1 MAITIHQ
8 QPYEY
13 TALKQKLIVVATSS
27 NIGQP
32 GFRYVVEIR
41 VNDNPKTTFYVQP
54 NINGA
59 LVFDL
64 YPAVYSKMNLGVN
77 TSDAANSLF
86 GSYSVQSDDIARNIM
101 TVETKIYEG
110 YEVLGVFTRQA
121 TAYELD
127 GSSLINAAFQISDG
141 FAPDPNDYFALSS
154 GTSYIMSD
162 LVRSTY
168 ALDDLLNQYS
178 LGANT
183 IGIISFQDDY
193 GVLTI
198 PADDGTMLT
207 DNAIDN
213 VQVIQFNAAG
223 APIQTDTLACS
234 IGAGLINHLPLMPA
248 NINEA
253 FGLDGDWNHY
263 IINFKKSGGS
273 AAARSIAVFKADKTK
288 YDECRFDKVRLAW
301 TNSRGGWDYFNFTKR
316 SEQSYSVERKRYRKV
331 VGNYGRAENGEP
343 FTFATY
349 DRGLTE
355 RNPFVEKM
363 LRIRTDFLTEGQFE
377 YLKNLIYSESVY
389 IIGDDGEAT
398 AVVIDNN
405 NYTAIKTRSYAKTD
419 LELTLKFSNDYT
431 A

>member
-8 QPYEY
+8 QPYVF

-32 GFRYVVEIR
+32 GFRYVVN
-41 VNDNPKTTFYVQP
+41 VSNGTTTNTFYVQP

-64 YPAVYSKMNLGVN
+64 NPVVAQAMDLGVN
-77 TSDAANSLF
+77 SSDAVPSLF
-86 GSYSVQSDDIARNIM
+86 ASTTVQDDGSARNILGIS
-101 TVETKIYEG
+101 TTIQEG
-110 YEVLGVFTRQA
+110 YEVLGVFEVQA
-121 TAYELD
+121 TSYPLD
-127 GSSLINAAFQISDG
+127 GSALINAAFQISDG
-141 FAPDPNDYFALSS
+141 FNPNPATHFALTS

-168 ALDDLLNQYS
+168 AMDDVLTKYS

-183 IGIISFQDDY
+183 IGITGFNDDY
-193 GVLTI
+193 GVLTV
-198 PADDGTMLT
+198 PADNGTALT
-207 DNAIDN
+207 GNAINN
-213 VQVIQFNAAG
+213 VQIVQFNAAG
-223 APIQTDTLACS
+223 TPIQTDTLACV
-234 IGAGLINHLPLMPA
+234 ITAGKINHLPLLPG
-248 NINEA
+248 NIEDI
-253 FGLDGDWNHY
+253 FGLQSTWHHY
-263 IINFKKSGGS
+263 LINFRKSGGS
-273 AAARSIAVFKADKTK
+273 PAARSIAVFKAD
-288 YDECRFDKVRLAW
+288 DECRFEKIRLGW

-316 SEQSYSVERKRYRKV
+316 SEESYSVERKRYRKV
-331 VGNYGRAENGEP
+331 VGNYGTADETTAFGFN
-343 FTFATY
+343 TY

-355 RNPFVEKM
+355 RSPFVEKM

-389 IIGDDGEAT
+389 MIGADGSAT
-398 AVVIDNN
+398 PVVIESN
-405 NYTAIKTRSYAKTD
+405 NYVAIKTRSFAKTD

>member
-8 QPYEY
+8 EPYQY
-13 TALKQKLIVVATSS
+13 TALKQKLMVVATST

-32 GFRYVVEIR
+32 GFRYVVEVS
-41 VNDNPKTTFYVQP
+41 VNGGTINTFYVQP

-64 YPAVYSKMNLGVN
+64 YPAIYSKMDLGVN

-86 GSYSVQSDDIARNIM
+86 GSYTVQDSTTTRNIM
-101 TVETKIYEG
+101 NVETDIYEG
-110 YEVLGVFTRQA
+110 YEVLGVFEKQA
-121 TAYELD
+121 TAYPLD

-141 FAPDPNDYFALSS
+141 FNPDPSNHFALDST
-154 GTSYIMSD
+154 TSYIMSD

-168 ALDDLLNQYS
+168 AMDDVLSQYS
-178 LGANT
+178 LGGNT
-183 IGIISFQDDY
+183 IGITAFADDY

-198 PADDGTMLT
+198 PADNGTLLT
-207 DNAIDN
+207 GNVINN
-213 VQVIQFNAAG
+213 VQILQFNAAG
-223 APIQTDTLACS
+223 TLLQTDTLACT
-234 IGAGLINHLPLMPA
+234 IGAGKINHLPLLPA

-253 FGLDGDWNHY
+253 FALDANWHHY
-263 IINFKKSGGS
+263 LINFRTSGGS
-273 AAARSIAVFKADKTK
+273 PCARSIAVFKED
-288 YDECRFDKVRLAW
+288 DECRFDKIRLGW

-331 VGNYGRAENGEP
+331 VGNYGTADSGEA
-343 FTFATY
+343 FGFNTY

-355 RNPFVEKM
+355 RSPFVEKM
-363 LRIRTDFLTEGQFE
+363 LKVRTDFLTEGQFE

-389 IIGDDGEAT
+389 IIGADGSAT
-398 AVVIDNN
+398 PVVVDSN
-405 NYTAIKTRSYAKTD
+405 NYTAIQSRSYMKND
-419 LELTLKFSNDYT
+419 LELVLKYSNDYT